1 MLFSNRWLSV
11 SGNLFTVLAI
21 VCLLC
26 ALSTQSAL
34 AHSGGEVMSKNTA
47 TPIVIDGKLDEAEW
61 TAAFQDSSPLQD
73 IVVDP
78 RDPKHAQDWY
88 QIIAGGG
95 AGSNTNNGGLRVSRG
110 QFDGDADFM
119 ARWATLWD
127 DNYLYF
133 AFDITDDN
141 THTYANDVASRDGDI
156 DGIWLLFDT
165 KHDAPKFEFP
175 KHEFNTR
182 EVANNSTYQADDH
195 YWIFAPLTTSGNGAA
210 WSQSLSAASDPE
222 LGDPANGHVAGQTS
236 SNGYMAEIRL
246 PWSIFE
252 PFFGETLT
260 PTDGTVIGFDITI
273 TDIDGD
279 PPGTYAAPLGG
290 AIAWSS
296 DFEND
301 NSPGVLGDLIISS
314 ERVGV
319 ATSVDPSGKLPTM
332 WGDIKRG
339 YKE

>member
-1 MLFSNRWLSV
+1 MLLSKRWFSI
-11 SGNLFTVLAI
+11 SGNLSVVFAI
-21 VCLLC
+21 VCLLF
-26 ALSTQSAL
+26 ALSTQSAM

-78 RDPKHAQDWY
+78 RDSKHSQDWY
-88 QIIAGGG
+88 QIVAGGG

-110 QFDGDADFM
+110 QFDGDADFL

-175 KHEFNTR
+175 KHEFNTK
-182 EVANNSTYQADDH
+182 EVANNSTYEADDH
-195 YWIFAPLTTSGNGAA
+195 YWIFAPLTTSGDSAA
-210 WSQSLSAASDPE
+210 WAQSLSAASDPE
-222 LGDPANGHVAGQTS
+222 LGNPANGHVAGQKS
-236 SNGYMAEIRL
+236 GSGYMAEIRL
-246 PWSIFE
+246 PWSVFE
-252 PFFGETLT
+252 PFFGGTLT
-260 PTDGTVIGFDITI
+260 PKDGMVIGFDITI

-301 NSPGVLGDLIISS
+301 NSPGVLGDLIISN
-314 ERVGV
+314 ETVGV
-319 ATSVDPSGKLPTM
+319 ATSVDPAGKLPTM

-339 YKE
+339 YK

>member
-1 MLFSNRWLSV
+1 MLLSKRWFSI
-11 SGNLFTVLAI
+11 SGNLFVVFAI
-21 VCLLC
+21 VCLLF
-26 ALSTQSAL
+26 ALSTQFAM

-78 RDPKHAQDWY
+78 RDSKHSQDWY
-88 QIIAGGG
+88 QIVAGGG

-110 QFDGDADFM
+110 QFDGDADFL

-165 KHDAPKFEFP
+165 KHDAPKFEYP
-175 KHEFNTR
+175 KHEFNTK
-182 EVANNSTYQADDH
+182 EVANNSTYEADDH
-195 YWIFAPLTTSGNGAA
+195 YWIFAPLTTSGDSAA

-222 LGDPANGHVAGQTS
+222 LGNPANGHVAGQKS
-236 SNGYMAEIRL
+236 GSGYMAEIRL
-246 PWSIFE
+246 PWSVFE
-252 PFFGETLT
+252 PFFGGTLT
-260 PTDGTVIGFDITI
+260 PKDGMVIGFDITI

-301 NSPGVLGDLIISS
+301 NSPGVLGDLIISN
-314 ERVGV
+314 ETVGV
-319 ATSVDPSGKLPTM
+319 ATSVDPAGKLPTM

-339 YKE
+339 YK

>member
-1 MLFSNRWLSV
+1 MVFLKRWLSV
-11 SGNLFTVLAI
+11 TGNLFAVFAI

-26 ALSTQSAL
+26 SLSTQSAI
-34 AHSGGEVMSKNTA
+34 AHSGGEVTSKKTA
-47 TPIVIDGKLDEAEW
+47 TPITIDGKIDEAEW
-61 TAAFQDSSPLQD
+61 DVVLQESSPLQD

-78 RDPKHAQDWY
+78 RDPKHPQDWY
-88 QIIAGGG
+88 QIIPGGG
-95 AGSNTNNGGLRVSRG
+95 AGSDTNDGGLRVSRG
-110 QFDGDADFM
+110 KFDGDADFL

-133 AFDITDDN
+133 AFDVTDDN
-141 THTYANDVASRDGDI
+141 THTYANDVAVRDGDI

-175 KHEFNTR
+175 KHEFNTK

-195 YWIFAPLTTSGNGAA
+195 YWFFAPLTTSGASAA

-222 LGDPANGHVAGQTS
+222 LGNPANGHVAGQKS
-236 SNGYMAEIRL
+236 GSGYSVEMRL

-252 PFFGETLT
+252 PFFGGTLT
-260 PTDGTVIGFDITI
+260 PTDGAVIGFDITI

-290 AIAWSS
+290 AVAWSS

-314 ERVGV
+314 ELVGV
-319 ATSVDPSGKLPTM
+319 ATSINPADKLPTM
-332 WGDIKRG
+332 WGKIKRG
-339 YKE
+339 YK